1 MFCLRFAC
9 ALFLS
14 YSFSSSQSIYNSYGL
29 GLPKSTFYAS
39 EKGLGT
45 IGLVPNF
52 TNKVSIG
59 NPSTWK
65 YLKHSYINSTYESQT
80 LKLNKSIISS
90 EGSQFSGIQFL
101 IPIRSE
107 YAIGLSVKPVNNL
120 NSSFKTDTVNY
131 LMHDENLSI
140 SREFK
145 SGGGVMASS
154 FAFSLPINSKM
165 NVGLS
170 FNSYFGSSRTEKSI
184 IVNNIYYRSLGINTY
199 KGSSYDLFFSGDFF
213 ESDKIVLSMYSGIV
227 KTNTPLS
234 SYAYNFDLFEDTD
247 GDLIP
252 TSNDF
257 PNNTN
262 VDTLKVENLYSPNS
276 FSLGF
281 NVDFKNS
288 LNTYFE
294 FQLWNDNAQNIK
306 SFGLF
311 NDKIVSNNHL
321 GAGIVKFGDI
331 NDKDWQDKITFRL
344 GAYRKDYKMLSFG
357 NNIIENGLSLG
368 LGIKFGN
375 TANQLDLSFNNGT
388 RISENNFSETF
399 KQFSIGISVGDV
411 WFLRR
416 RAKQW

>member
-14 YSFSSSQSIYNSYGL
+14 FSLSSSQSVYNSYGL

-131 LMHDENLSI
+131 LMHDENLSV

-170 FNSYFGSSRTEKSI
+170 FNSYFGSSRAEKSI
-184 IVNNIYYRSLGINTY
+184 IVNNVYYRSLGINTY
-199 KGSSYDLFFSGDFF
+199 KGSSYDVFFSGDFF
-213 ESDKIVLSMYSGIV
+213 ESDKIVLSIYSGII

-234 SYAYNFDLFEDTD
+234 AYAYNFDLFEDTD

-257 PNNTN
+257 PNDTN
-262 VDTLKVENLYSPNS
+262 VDTLKVENLFSPNS

-294 FQLWNDNAQNIK
+294 FQLWSDNARNTNSI
-306 SFGLF
+306 GLF
-311 NDKIVSNNHL
+311 NDQIVSNNHL

-344 GAYRKDYKMLSFG
+344 GAYRKDYKMLSIG

-375 TANQLDLSFNNGT
+375 TANQLDLSYNNGT
-388 RISENNFSETF
+388 RTSENNFSETF

-416 RAKQW
+416 RAKQ

>member
-1 MFCLRFAC
+1 MFYLRLVYT
-9 ALFLS
+9 LFLS
-14 YSFSSSQSIYNSYGL
+14 LSFSISQSIYNSYGL

-39 EKGLGT
+39 ENGLGS

-65 YLKHSYINSTYESQT
+65 YLKHSYINSTYESQSF
-80 LKLNKSIISS
+80 KLNKSIVSS
-90 EGSQFSGIQFL
+90 EGSQFGGIQFL
-101 IPIRSE
+101 IPIRNE

-120 NSSFKTDTVNY
+120 NTFLKTDTVRY

-170 FNSYFGSSRTEKSI
+170 FDSFFGSSRTEKSI
-184 IVNNIYYRSLGINTY
+184 IVNNVYYRSLGINTF
-199 KGSSYDLFFSGDFF
+199 KGSSYNVFFSGDFF
-213 ESDKIVLSMYSGIV
+213 ESDKIILSIYSGV
-227 KTNTPLS
+227 LKTNAPLS
-234 SYAYNFDLFEDTD
+234 AYAYNFDLFEDTD

-257 PNNTN
+257 PNDTN
-262 VDTLKVENLYSPNS
+262 VDTMKVENIYAPNS

-281 NVDFKNS
+281 NLDFKNS

-306 SFGLF
+306 NLGLF
-311 NDKIVSNNHL
+311 DDQIVSNYHIGVGL
-321 GAGIVKFGDI
+321 VKFGDI
-331 NDKDWQDKITFRL
+331 YDKDWQDKITFRL
-344 GAYRKDYKMLSFG
+344 GAYRKDYKMLSIG

-388 RISENNFSETF
+388 RTSENNFSETF

-416 RAKQW
+416 RSKQ

>member
-14 YSFSSSQSIYNSYGL
+14 FSFSSSQSVYNSYGL

-131 LMHDENLSI
+131 LMHDENLSV

-184 IVNNIYYRSLGINTY
+184 IVNNVYYRSLGINTY
-199 KGSSYDLFFSGDFF
+199 KGSSYDVFFSGDFF
-213 ESDKIVLSMYSGIV
+213 ESDKIVLSIYSGII

-234 SYAYNFDLFEDTD
+234 AYAYNFDLFEDTD

-257 PNNTN
+257 PNDTN
-262 VDTLKVENLYSPNS
+262 VDTLKVENLFSPNS

-294 FQLWNDNAQNIK
+294 FQLWSDNARNIN
-306 SFGLF
+306 SIGLF
-311 NDKIVSNNHL
+311 NDQIVSNNHL

-344 GAYRKDYKMLSFG
+344 GAYRKDYKMLSIG

-375 TANQLDLSFNNGT
+375 TANQLDLSYNNGT
-388 RISENNFSETF
+388 RTSENNFSETF

-416 RAKQW
+416 RAKQ

>member
-1 MFCLRFAC
+1 MFYLRLVYT
-9 ALFLS
+9 LFLS
-14 YSFSSSQSIYNSYGL
+14 FSFSMSQSIYNSYGL

-39 EKGLGT
+39 ENGLGS

-65 YLKHSYINSTYESQT
+65 YLKHSYINSTYESQSF
-80 LKLNKSIISS
+80 KLNKSIVSS
-90 EGSQFSGIQFL
+90 EGSQFGGIQFL
-101 IPIRSE
+101 IPIRNE

-120 NSSFKTDTVNY
+120 NTFLKTDTVRY
-131 LMHDENLSI
+131 LMHDDNLSV

-170 FNSYFGSSRTEKSI
+170 FDSFFGSSRTEKSI
-184 IVNNIYYRSLGINTY
+184 IVNNVYYRSLGINTF
-199 KGSSYDLFFSGDFF
+199 KGSSYNVFFSGDFF
-213 ESDKIVLSMYSGIV
+213 ESDKIILSIYSGVV
-227 KTNTPLS
+227 KTNAPLS
-234 SYAYNFDLFEDTD
+234 AYAYNFDLFEDTD

-257 PNNTN
+257 PNDTN
-262 VDTLKVENLYSPNS
+262 VDTMKVENIYAPNS

-281 NVDFKNS
+281 NLDFKNS

-306 SFGLF
+306 NLGLF
-311 NDKIVSNNHL
+311 DDQIVSNYHI
-321 GAGIVKFGDI
+321 GAGLVKFGDI
-331 NDKDWQDKITFRL
+331 YDKDWQDKITFRL
-344 GAYRKDYKMLSFG
+344 GAYRKDYKMLSMG

-388 RISENNFSETF
+388 RSSENNFSETF

-416 RAKQW
+416 RSKQ

>member
-14 YSFSSSQSIYNSYGL
+14 FSFSSSQSVYNSYGL

-101 IPIRSE
+101 IPVRSK

-131 LMHDENLSI
+131 LMHDENLSV

-184 IVNNIYYRSLGINTY
+184 IVNNVYYRSLGINTY
-199 KGSSYDLFFSGDFF
+199 KGSSYDVFFSGDFF
-213 ESDKIVLSMYSGIV
+213 ESDKIVLSIYSGII

-234 SYAYNFDLFEDTD
+234 AYAYNFDLFEDTD

-257 PNNTN
+257 PNDTN
-262 VDTLKVENLYSPNS
+262 VDTLKVENLFSPNS

-294 FQLWNDNAQNIK
+294 FQLWSDNARNIN
-306 SFGLF
+306 SIGLF
-311 NDKIVSNNHL
+311 NDQIVSNNHL

-344 GAYRKDYKMLSFG
+344 GAYRKDYKMLSIG

-375 TANQLDLSFNNGT
+375 TANQLDLSYNNGT
-388 RISENNFSETF
+388 RTSENNFSETF

-416 RAKQW
+416 RAKQ

>member
-14 YSFSSSQSIYNSYGL
+14 FSLSSSQSVYNSYGL

-120 NSSFKTDTVNY
+120 NSSFKTDTVNH
-131 LMHDENLSI
+131 LMHDENLSV

-154 FAFSLPINSKM
+154 FALSLPINSKM

-170 FNSYFGSSRTEKSI
+170 FNSYFGSSRAEKSI
-184 IVNNIYYRSLGINTY
+184 IVNNVYYRSLGINTY
-199 KGSSYDLFFSGDFF
+199 KGSSYDVFFSGDFF
-213 ESDKIVLSMYSGIV
+213 ESDKIVLSIYSGII

-234 SYAYNFDLFEDTD
+234 AYAYNFDLFEDTD

-257 PNNTN
+257 PNDTN
-262 VDTLKVENLYSPNS
+262 VDTLKVENLFSPNS

-288 LNTYFE
+288 INTYFE
-294 FQLWNDNAQNIK
+294 FQLWSDNARNTNSI
-306 SFGLF
+306 GLF
-311 NDKIVSNNHL
+311 NDQIVSNNHL

-344 GAYRKDYKMLSFG
+344 GAYRKDYKMLSIG

-375 TANQLDLSFNNGT
+375 TANQLDLSYNNGT
-388 RISENNFSETF
+388 RTSENNFSETF

-416 RAKQW
+416 RAKQ

>member
-1 MFCLRFAC
+1 MSYLRFVC
-9 ALFLS
+9 TLFL
-14 YSFSSSQSIYNSYGL
+14 YCAFCNAQSIYNSYGL
-29 GLPKSTFYAS
+29 GLPKSSFYAS
-39 EKGLGT
+39 ENGLGS
-45 IGLVPNF
+45 IGLIPSF
-52 TNKVSIG
+52 TSKVSIG

-65 YLKHSYINSTYESQT
+65 YLNHSYLNSTYESQSF
-80 LKLNKSIISS
+80 KLNKAIVNS
-90 EGSQFSGIQFL
+90 EGSQFGGIQFL

-120 NSSFKTDTVNY
+120 NTYFKTDTVRY

-154 FAFSLPINSKM
+154 FAFSLPINTKM
-165 NVGLS
+165 NVGIS
-170 FNSYFGSSRTEKSI
+170 FDSFFGSSRTEKSI
-184 IVNNIYYRSLGINTY
+184 ILNDVYYRSLGINTF
-199 KGSSYDLFFSGDFF
+199 KGSNYNVFFSGDFF
-213 ESDKIVLSMYSGIV
+213 ESERIILSIFTGIV
-227 KTNTPLS
+227 KTNRPLS
-234 SYAYNFDLFEDTD
+234 AYVYNFDLFEDTD

-252 TSNDF
+252 TSNDY
-257 PNNTN
+257 PKNTN
-262 VDTLKVENLYSPNS
+262 VDSLKVENIYAPNS

-294 FQLWNDNAQNIK
+294 FQLWNDNAQNIENL
-306 SFGLF
+306 GLF
-311 NDKIVSNNHL
+311 NDQVVSNNHI
-321 GAGIVKFGDI
+321 GAGIVKFGNI

-344 GAYRKDYKMLSFG
+344 GAYRKDYKMLSIG
-357 NNIIENGLSLG
+357 NNVIENGLSLG

-375 TANQLDLSFNNGT
+375 TANQLDLSYNSGSRT
-388 RISENNFSETF
+388 SDNNFSETF

-416 RAKQW
+416 RAKQ

>member
-1 MFCLRFAC
+1 MFYLRLVYT
-9 ALFLS
+9 LFL
-14 YSFSSSQSIYNSYGL
+14 YFSFSMSQSIYNSYGL

-39 EKGLGT
+39 ESGLGS

-65 YLKHSYINSTYESQT
+65 YLKHSYINSTYESQSF
-80 LKLNKSIISS
+80 KLNKSIVSS
-90 EGSQFSGIQFL
+90 EGSQFGGIQFL
-101 IPIRSE
+101 IPIRNE

-120 NSSFKTDTVNY
+120 NTFLKTDTVRY
-131 LMHDENLSI
+131 LMHDDNLSV

-170 FNSYFGSSRTEKSI
+170 FDSFFGSSRTEKSI
-184 IVNNIYYRSLGINTY
+184 IVNNVYYRSLGINTF
-199 KGSSYDLFFSGDFF
+199 KGSSYNVFFSGDFF
-213 ESDKIVLSMYSGIV
+213 ESNKIILSIYSGVV
-227 KTNTPLS
+227 KTNAPLS
-234 SYAYNFDLFEDTD
+234 AYAYNFDLFEDTD

-257 PNNTN
+257 PNDTN
-262 VDTLKVENLYSPNS
+262 VDTMKVENIYAPNS

-281 NVDFKNS
+281 NLDFKNS

-306 SFGLF
+306 NLGLF
-311 NDKIVSNNHL
+311 DDQIVSNYHI
-321 GAGIVKFGDI
+321 GAGLVKFGDI
-331 NDKDWQDKITFRL
+331 YDKDWQDKITFRL
-344 GAYRKDYKMLSFG
+344 GVHRKDYKMLSMG

-375 TANQLDLSFNNGT
+375 TANQLDVSFNNGT
-388 RISENNFSETF
+388 RSSENNFSETF

-416 RAKQW
+416 RSKQ

>member
-1 MFCLRFAC
+1 MFYLRLVYT
-9 ALFLS
+9 LFLS
-14 YSFSSSQSIYNSYGL
+14 FSFSMTQSIYNSYGL

-39 EKGLGT
+39 ENGLGS

-65 YLKHSYINSTYESQT
+65 YLKHSYINSTYESQSF
-80 LKLNKSIISS
+80 KLNKSIVSS
-90 EGSQFSGIQFL
+90 EGSQFGGIQFL
-101 IPIRSE
+101 IPIRNE

-120 NSSFKTDTVNY
+120 NTFLKTDTVRY

-170 FNSYFGSSRTEKSI
+170 FDSFFGSSRTEKSI
-184 IVNNIYYRSLGINTY
+184 IVNNVYYRSLGINTF
-199 KGSSYDLFFSGDFF
+199 KGSSYNVFFSGDFF
-213 ESDKIVLSMYSGIV
+213 ESNKIILSIYSGV
-227 KTNTPLS
+227 LKTNAPLS
-234 SYAYNFDLFEDTD
+234 AYAYNFDLFEDTD

-257 PNNTN
+257 PNDTN
-262 VDTLKVENLYSPNS
+262 VDTMKVENIYAPNS

-281 NVDFKNS
+281 NLDFKNS

-306 SFGLF
+306 NLGLF
-311 NDKIVSNNHL
+311 DDQIVSNYHIGVGL
-321 GAGIVKFGDI
+321 VKFGDI
-331 NDKDWQDKITFRL
+331 YDKDWQDKITFRL
-344 GAYRKDYKMLSFG
+344 GAYRKDYKMLSMG

-416 RAKQW
+416 RSKQ

>member
-14 YSFSSSQSIYNSYGL
+14 FSFSSSQSVYNSYGL

-101 IPIRSE
+101 IPVRSK

-131 LMHDENLSI
+131 LMHDENLSV

-154 FAFSLPINSKM
+154 FALSLPINSKM

-184 IVNNIYYRSLGINTY
+184 IVNNVYYRSLGINTY
-199 KGSSYDLFFSGDFF
+199 KGSSYDVFFSGDFF
-213 ESDKIVLSMYSGIV
+213 ESDKIVLSIYSGII

-234 SYAYNFDLFEDTD
+234 AYAYNFDLFEDTD

-257 PNNTN
+257 PNDTN
-262 VDTLKVENLYSPNS
+262 VDTLKVENLFSPNS

-294 FQLWNDNAQNIK
+294 FQLWSDNARNIN
-306 SFGLF
+306 SIGLF
-311 NDKIVSNNHL
+311 NDQIVSNNHL

-344 GAYRKDYKMLSFG
+344 GAYRKDYKMLSIG

-375 TANQLDLSFNNGT
+375 TANQLDLSYNNGT
-388 RISENNFSETF
+388 RTSENNFSETF

-416 RAKQW
+416 RAKQ

>member
-1 MFCLRFAC
+1 MFYLRLVYT
-9 ALFLS
+9 LFLS
-14 YSFSSSQSIYNSYGL
+14 FSFSMSQSIYNSYGL

-39 EKGLGT
+39 ENGLGS

-65 YLKHSYINSTYESQT
+65 YLKHSYINSTYESQSF
-80 LKLNKSIISS
+80 KLDQSIVSS
-90 EGSQFSGIQFL
+90 EGSQFGGIQFL
-101 IPIRSE
+101 IPIRNE

-120 NSSFKTDTVNY
+120 NTFLKTDTVRY
-131 LMHDENLSI
+131 LMHDDNLSV

-170 FNSYFGSSRTEKSI
+170 FDSFFGSSRTEKSI
-184 IVNNIYYRSLGINTY
+184 IVNNVYYRSLGINTF
-199 KGSSYDLFFSGDFF
+199 KGSSYNVFFSGDFF
-213 ESDKIVLSMYSGIV
+213 ESNKIILSIYSGVV
-227 KTNTPLS
+227 KTNAPLS
-234 SYAYNFDLFEDTD
+234 AYAYNFDLFEDTD

-257 PNNTN
+257 PNDTN
-262 VDTLKVENLYSPNS
+262 VDTMKVENIYAPNS

-281 NVDFKNS
+281 NLDFKNS

-306 SFGLF
+306 NLGLF
-311 NDKIVSNNHL
+311 DDQIVSNYHI
-321 GAGIVKFGDI
+321 GAGLVKFGDI
-331 NDKDWQDKITFRL
+331 YDKDWQDKITFRL
-344 GAYRKDYKMLSFG
+344 GAYRKDYKMLSMG

-375 TANQLDLSFNNGT
+375 TANQLDVSFNNGT
-388 RISENNFSETF
+388 RSSENNFSETF

-416 RAKQW
+416 RSKQ

>member
-14 YSFSSSQSIYNSYGL
+14 FSLSSSQSVYNSYGL

-107 YAIGLSVKPVNNL
+107 YAIGLSIKPVNNL

-131 LMHDENLSI
+131 LMHDENLSV

-154 FAFSLPINSKM
+154 FALSLPINSKM
-165 NVGLS
+165 NVGLA
-170 FNSYFGSSRTEKSI
+170 FNSYFGSSRAEKSI
-184 IVNNIYYRSLGINTY
+184 IVNNVYYRSLSINTY
-199 KGSSYDLFFSGDFF
+199 KGSSYDVFFSGDFF
-213 ESDKIVLSMYSGIV
+213 ESDKIVLSIYSGII

-234 SYAYNFDLFEDTD
+234 AYAYNFDLFEDTD

-257 PNNTN
+257 PNDTN
-262 VDTLKVENLYSPNS
+262 VDTLKVENLFSPNS

-288 LNTYFE
+288 INTYFE
-294 FQLWNDNAQNIK
+294 FQLWSDNASNTNSI
-306 SFGLF
+306 GLF
-311 NDKIVSNNHL
+311 NDQIVSNNHL

-344 GAYRKDYKMLSFG
+344 GAYRKDYKMLSIG

-375 TANQLDLSFNNGT
+375 TANQLDLSYNNGT
-388 RISENNFSETF
+388 RTSENNFSETF

-416 RAKQW
+416 RAKQ

>member
-1 MFCLRFAC
+1 MFYLRLVYT
-9 ALFLS
+9 LFLS
-14 YSFSSSQSIYNSYGL
+14 FSFSMTQSIYNSYGL

-39 EKGLGT
+39 ENGLGS

-65 YLKHSYINSTYESQT
+65 YLKHSYINSTYESQSF
-80 LKLNKSIISS
+80 KLNKSIVSS
-90 EGSQFSGIQFL
+90 EGSQFGGIQFL
-101 IPIRSE
+101 IPIRNE

-120 NSSFKTDTVNY
+120 NTFLKTDTVRY
-131 LMHDENLSI
+131 LMHDDNLSI

-170 FNSYFGSSRTEKSI
+170 FDSFFGSSRTEKSI
-184 IVNNIYYRSLGINTY
+184 IVNNVYYRSLGINTF
-199 KGSSYDLFFSGDFF
+199 KGSSYNVFFSGDFF
-213 ESDKIVLSMYSGIV
+213 ESDKIILSIYSSVV
-227 KTNTPLS
+227 KTNSPLS
-234 SYAYNFDLFEDTD
+234 AYAYNFDLFEDTD

-257 PNNTN
+257 PNDTN
-262 VDTLKVENLYSPNS
+262 VDTMKVENIYAPNS

-281 NVDFKNS
+281 NLDFKNS

-306 SFGLF
+306 NQGLF
-311 NDKIVSNNHL
+311 DDQIVSNYHI
-321 GAGIVKFGDI
+321 GAGLVKFGDI
-331 NDKDWQDKITFRL
+331 YDKDWQDKITFRL
-344 GAYRKDYKMLSFG
+344 GTYRKDYKMLSMG

-388 RISENNFSETF
+388 RTSENNFSETF

-416 RAKQW
+416 RAKQ

>member
-1 MFCLRFAC
+1 MFYLRLVYT
-9 ALFLS
+9 LFL
-14 YSFSSSQSIYNSYGL
+14 YFSFSMSQSIYNSYGL

-39 EKGLGT
+39 ENGLGS

-65 YLKHSYINSTYESQT
+65 YLKHSYINSTYESQSF
-80 LKLNKSIISS
+80 KLNKSIVSS
-90 EGSQFSGIQFL
+90 EGSQFGGIQFL
-101 IPIRSE
+101 IPIRNE

-120 NSSFKTDTVNY
+120 NTFLKTDTVRY
-131 LMHDENLSI
+131 LMHDDNLSV
-140 SREFK
+140 SSEFK

-170 FNSYFGSSRTEKSI
+170 FDSFFGSSRTEKSI
-184 IVNNIYYRSLGINTY
+184 IVNNVYYRSLGINTF
-199 KGSSYDLFFSGDFF
+199 KGSSYNVFFSGDFF
-213 ESDKIVLSMYSGIV
+213 ESDKIILSIYSGVV
-227 KTNTPLS
+227 KTNAPLS
-234 SYAYNFDLFEDTD
+234 AYAYNFDLFEDTD

-257 PNNTN
+257 PNDTN
-262 VDTLKVENLYSPNS
+262 VDTMKVENIYAPNS

-281 NVDFKNS
+281 NLDFKNS

-306 SFGLF
+306 NLGLF
-311 NDKIVSNNHL
+311 DDQIVSNYHI
-321 GAGIVKFGDI
+321 GAGLVKFGDI
-331 NDKDWQDKITFRL
+331 YDKDWQDKITFRL
-344 GAYRKDYKMLSFG
+344 GAYRKDYKMLSMG

-375 TANQLDLSFNNGT
+375 TANQLDVSFNNGT
-388 RISENNFSETF
+388 RSSENNFSETF

-416 RAKQW
+416 RSKQ

>member
-1 MFCLRFAC
+1 MFYLRLVYT
-9 ALFLS
+9 LFL
-14 YSFSSSQSIYNSYGL
+14 YFSFSMSQSIYNSYGL

-39 EKGLGT
+39 ENGLGS

-65 YLKHSYINSTYESQT
+65 YLKHSYINSTYESQSF
-80 LKLNKSIISS
+80 KLNKSIVSS
-90 EGSQFSGIQFL
+90 EGSQFGGIQFL
-101 IPIRSE
+101 IPIRNE

-120 NSSFKTDTVNY
+120 NTFLKTDTVRY
-131 LMHDENLSI
+131 LMHDDNLSV

-170 FNSYFGSSRTEKSI
+170 FDSFFGSSRTEKSI
-184 IVNNIYYRSLGINTY
+184 IVNNVYYRSLGINTF
-199 KGSSYDLFFSGDFF
+199 KGSSYNVFFSGDFF
-213 ESDKIVLSMYSGIV
+213 ESNKIILSIYSGVV
-227 KTNTPLS
+227 KTNAPLS
-234 SYAYNFDLFEDTD
+234 AYAYNFDLFEDTD

-257 PNNTN
+257 PNDTN
-262 VDTLKVENLYSPNS
+262 VDTMKVENIYAPNS

-281 NVDFKNS
+281 NLDFKNS

-306 SFGLF
+306 NLGLF
-311 NDKIVSNNHL
+311 DDQIVSNYHIGGGL
-321 GAGIVKFGDI
+321 VKFGDI
-331 NDKDWQDKITFRL
+331 YDKDWQDKITFRL
-344 GAYRKDYKMLSFG
+344 GAYRKDYKMLSMG

-388 RISENNFSETF
+388 RSSENNFSETF

-416 RAKQW
+416 RSKQ